1 MSHSITQFV
10 RIHISI
16 RRKIN
21 GKCDDEGYGS
31 LERRKKPEIALSPTR
46 NNEENSLK
54 NVLDNPISSRNLIR
68 MIDSNI
74 QETFQ
79 NLNHDMRSITGSHYN
94 NRQHTTIGVQLERKK
109 NKTNKNFDSSSK
121 TSQTLQSTSNM
132 KVFKNNKLQIS
143 PLSKLSN
150 NYESNGIKYPPS
162 KNNIRICPDSDKLEY
177 AMENI
182 MKRQDSKGDRNSMI
196 PRQMSRSYPEFGS
209 HSPRGRTISERAE
222 ENDMVGNFISIT

>member
-1 MSHSITQFV
+1 M
-10 RIHISI
+10 
-16 RRKIN
+16 N
-21 GKCDDEGYGS
+21 
-31 LERRKKPEIALSPTR
+31 
-46 NNEENSLK
+46 
-54 NVLDNPISSRNLIR
+54 SRNLIS

-74 QETFQ
+74 QDTSL
-79 NLNHDMRSITGSHYN
+79 NLSHDMRSITGSHYN
-94 NRQHTTIGVQLERKK
+94 NRHTTLGVQLEGKK

-121 TSQTLQSTSNM
+121 TSQTRQSTSNM

-162 KNNIRICPDSDKLEY
+162 KNNIRNCPASDKLEY

-209 HSPRGRTISERAE
+209 RSPRGRTISERAE
-222 ENDMVGNFISIT
+222 ENDMVGTNNSIILII